1 MKIVACL
8 GTNCTGEKEFTAAV
22 DDVCRRLSGES
33 GYICSCIYPSA
44 DADFPVGADARYSL
58 NAVFE
63 FETDMDIAGLHGL
76 CKSIELEYG
85 RDMTSRLHNRVPLDI
100 DIVIADG
107 EILRPRD
114 YAQEYFQSGYTEII
128 SGSGS

>member
-1 MKIVACL
+1 MRKLRKLWVPL
-8 GTNCTGEKEFTAAV
+8 FLAAMV
-22 DDVCRRLSGES
+22 LIF
-33 GYICSCIYPSA
+33 GY
-44 DADFPVGADARYSL
+44 ARYVEPEL
-58 NAVFE
+58 LIVRE
-63 FETDMDIAGLHGL
+63 ITVETDMDIAGLHGL